1 MVRFRCS
8 INQNVNIVKVLHI
21 LPLSQCQTQLSA
33 FAKATAGQPS
43 SAALHPFFRLI
54 NPPAVRG
61 MACQAVK
68 KAVSFS
74 DGLLKAGGGNVTW
87 QRTFLLKI
95 FHAQMIKKFAEAIP
109 HIIERYRTPK
119 KVP

>member
-1 MVRFRCS
+1 MHFCFG

-21 LPLSQCQTQLSA
+21 LPLSQLQTLLSA

-43 SAALHPFFRLI
+43 TAALHPFFRLI

-68 KAVSFS
+68 KAV
-74 DGLLKAGGGNVTW
+74 
-87 QRTFLLKI
+87 RI
-95 FHAQMIKKFAEAIP
+95 
-109 HIIERYRTPK
+109 
-119 KVP
+119 

>member
-1 MVRFRCS
+1 MAFGEGSAGTGFEIGFSS

-43 SAALHPFFRLI
+43 TAAVHPFFRLI

-61 MACQAVK
+61 MACQDVK
-68 KAVSFS
+68 KSRQF
-74 DGLLKAGGGNVTW
+74 
-87 QRTFLLKI
+87 F
-95 FHAQMIKKFAEAIP
+95 
-109 HIIERYRTPK
+109 
-119 KVP
+119 